1 MSKYAGFPMMIAA
14 VAVAASLSG
23 CGQASR
29 PAPTPRPP
37 TMDVSIVVTIEIYD
51 PDDSPV
57 VREASIQ
64 ADAPEGGIPRAGLK
78 SPAAEETQPLAEAPV
93 DVKPEA
99 DPKFPPAIEIPTL
112 AEVPTNGEP
121 AADPNAMIAVER
133 PALPETRVAAPVFA
147 AVRMPEFG
155 ERNRVF
161 FPFDSAVIQGDQH
174 RLIQVWGDW
183 LGENPS
189 WALRLE
195 GHADR
200 LGPCIYNRWLGQ
212 QRADAARDILVNNGV
227 DASRLLAVSFG
238 EDRPAIPNAS
248 VVERRQNRRVRAMP
262 MKPADMADYDPNLP
276 RCATVVADSTR
287 F

>member
-1 MSKYAGFPMMIAA
+1 MMIAA

-37 TMDVSIVVTIEIYD
+37 TMDVSIVVTMEIYD
-51 PDDSPV
+51 PDDAPV
-57 VREASIQ
+57 VREAAVQ
-64 ADAPEGGIPRAGLK
+64 ADASENGFPRAGLK
-78 SPAAEETQPLAEAPV
+78 PPAAEKTQPLAEVPV
-93 DVKPEA
+93 DGNPEA
-99 DPKFPPAIEIPTL
+99 DPKIPLARGKPTVAEAPANL
-112 AEVPTNGEP
+112 EP
-121 AADPNAMIAVER
+121 AADQKATITAVR
-133 PALPETRVAAPVFA
+133 PAVPETTVAAPVLA

-155 ERNRVF
+155 ERSRVF

-212 QRADAARDILVNNGV
+212 QRADAARDILVDNGV

-238 EDRPAIPNAS
+238 EDQPAIPNAS
-248 VVERRQNRRVRAMP
+248 EVERRQNRRVRAMP
-262 MKPADMADYDPNLP
+262 MKPADMANYDPNLP
-276 RCATVVADSTR
+276 RCATVVADSTQ